1 VYSTDSIYYGDDGN
15 LRFGRKPR
23 DRQEEM
29 KAFAADGVDDTV
41 EENGKRWYIMDG
53 PWMEV
58 CAHVLAYAG

>member
-58 CAHVLAYAG
+58 LAHVLAYAG